1 MLHTNNFVPEIQYME
16 LNTVI
21 FDIDGLLIDSEPLW
35 NEAAEEV
42 SRTEIFPVMA
52 AVPLT
57 IRMPLK
63 FPCSLAMT
71 VLLIVI
77 PSASVSWVLLLRETA
92 PVPRAL
98 L

>member
-1 MLHTNNFVPEIQYME
+1 MIPERVKV
-16 LNTVI
+16 LPVSA
-21 FDIDGLLIDSEPLW
+21 LISKLP
-35 NEAAEEV
+35 AEV